1 MNKNKNWPF
10 EDSEDI
16 FGAVKKFE
24 DMVRTHVYRFFD
36 VHEFEDIIDYY
47 LDNENFGL
55 AAKAADYAMGMY
67 PSSTSIQQRICEILL
82 DKGQPVKAM
91 DILCRLIKIEPNNPD
106 LLILKGDA
114 LTMTGRVKDAQQ
126 AYNKAFILSDK
137 EEQETIAFHIGISL
151 EKAGMYN
158 AALRYLKK
166 AHLINPS
173 NYAVYY
179 DMAFCYDKIGMPDKC
194 IEYYNLYIDE
204 DPFSENVWYN
214 LGIAY
219 GTVEQY
225 ESAIQAYDYAI
236 SLNEHYSSALFNKGN
251 LLAYLEKYE
260 ESISVYEDF
269 ILLEPYNTQAY
280 CYMAESFENLGDNTK
295 AMDSYRKAIAINK
308 ECADAWLGMG
318 VIYRNLNK
326 YKLSISH
333 INKAL
338 SIEPDNSLYLYTLG
352 LVYNYFLNPVKAID
366 ALKLSLKHN
375 PTDLETIS
383 ALLEAYIKVRD
394 KKNARATLDMFIG
407 LDSDNELKYY
417 MEAAYYFMFDKA
429 EKGYIALK
437 KGMLLHSEKK
447 DVIFRF
453 YPFANGDPRITKIL
467 LL

>member
-1 MNKNKNWPF
+1 MNKNRNWSY
-10 EDSEDI
+10 EDSENI
-16 FGAVKKFE
+16 FGAVEKFE
-24 DMVRTHVYRFFD
+24 DMVRTRVQRFFD

-55 AAKAADYAMGMY
+55 AAKAANYAMCMY

-82 DKGQPVKAM
+82 DKGQPVKALG
-91 DILCRLIKIEPNNPD
+91 ILCRLIKIEPDNPD
-106 LLILKGDA
+106 ILILKGDA
-114 LTMTGRVKDAQQ
+114 LIMTGRVKEAQQ
-126 AYNKAFILSDK
+126 IYNKAFILSDK
-137 EEQETIAFHIGISL
+137 EEQETIAFHIGVSL

-166 AHLINPS
+166 AHILNPS

-194 IEYYNLYIDE
+194 IEYYNLYLDN

-236 SLNEHYSSALFNKGN
+236 SINEHYSSALFNKGN

-260 ESISVYEDF
+260 ESISIYKDF
-269 ILLEPYNTQAY
+269 IQLEPYNTQAY
-280 CYMAESFENLGDNTK
+280 CYIAESFENMGDNTK
-295 AMDSYRKAIAINK
+295 AMDFYSQAISINK

-318 VIYRNLNK
+318 VIYRNLDN
-326 YKLSISH
+326 YKLSVDN
-333 INKAL
+333 INKAIRL
-338 SIEPDNSLYLYTLG
+338 EPDNSLYLYTLG
-352 LVYNYFLNPVKAID
+352 LVYNYFSYPLKAID
-366 ALKLSLKHN
+366 TLKLSLKQN
-375 PTDLETIS
+375 PSDLETIS
-383 ALLEAYIKVRD
+383 ALLESYIKTLDRENTKV
-394 KKNARATLDMFIG
+394 TLDMFIG
-407 LDSDNELKYY
+407 LDPDNEFRYY
-417 MEAAYYFMFDKA
+417 MEAAYYFTFGKA
-429 EKGYIALK
+429 EKGYIALQ
-437 KGMLLHSEKK
+437 KGIILHPEKK

-453 YPFANGDPRITKIL
+453 YPSANKDQRIKKL